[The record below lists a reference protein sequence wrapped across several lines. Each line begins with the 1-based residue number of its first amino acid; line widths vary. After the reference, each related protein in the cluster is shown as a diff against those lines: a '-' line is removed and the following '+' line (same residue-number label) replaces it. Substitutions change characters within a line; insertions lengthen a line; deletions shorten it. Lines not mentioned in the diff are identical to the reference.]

1 MDFKEILE
9 SLNKTNIIENL
20 LTPTPI
26 VAPGA
31 MINNNL
37 EWSIKFNKGR
47 DLFLNKNYDES
58 AQQFHE
64 LDEALPRQE
73 VFLTP
78 AKINESFC
86 WLYLDRFEEYIEKWE
101 PFVKLGRV
109 YGLSL
114 WNLGL
119 AYYKVGETTKA
130 ESCLKDWIESP
141 SLRFLTNAY
150 LLLSMLQVRNEKME
164 EAISSFD
171 TAVNYNIDLCVR
183 VISNYL
189 GNEVGMALL
198 ESEKT
203 QTLLEKREKVVGED
217 EVLLEL
223 EKILVARSP
232 IKYPQLA
239 EQLSEFEYQTGYIT
253 ALEKFGDGDIDEA
266 LRLIDSLLKGTEE
279 KEALKWAKAAF
290 LAAQHK
296 WNESIEVIDEQLD
309 DLGIPG
315 SVHWNAA
322 CAYFYLGNYDF
333 ALESIRNCLYL
344 EYQTSGITWLI
355 KGFLAHLCG
364 ENNIRDD
371 AINEATRIFPKQLIY
386 YIGVLRQIGIEL
398 EELQE
403 DQIQTTEVRD
413 EEINEK
419 YSNAINEAQI
429 LVKKGKQLQAAEKF
443 IQFSPR
449 KIMDIP
455 EVEDTTFSPV
465 IIPTCPEQL
474 YDYKETFLSGINAFR
489 SKGFEEAIKKFEDI
503 YSKIND
509 SYPAA
514 INLTASLIV
523 AEKYS
528 RAIDILLSVIEKK
541 KIGGAI
547 AIRNLIS
554 ALIRADKP
562 EQAFPWFSKLL
573 EVSNKEYFNFVQ
585 MALIAYRLGLTEDIA
600 TALYN
605 ACTKTLSEPSIL
617 LKGAAIKACIDVK
630 DHDRAVVLVKYF
642 TKEIQPPYVVA
653 GVTRPAIPAKDCI
666 RYYDMKNQ
674 YERFMRQS
682 DKRAAIAYFKE
693 VHSARE
699 ADYSDSIDGKTVNA
713 LFNACEFYGQSL
725 FWNEDFEHGHE
736 ILRQALTILTEHSK
750 FYSKTSFLSK
760 RYLSLTNIYFKRKH
774 YFWAL
779 ELCERG
785 LEIDKENSI
794 LLSLNKEINRKI
806 KKIPEISRKA
816 SQKLTEL
823 PLSTYK
829 NTDEFF
835 DLLPKVSQQIQFLP
849 QDFPDSKK
857 TITELIDVIN
867 ILLGIDSIPLIQ
879 RKKKLQELGEKLDEI
894 EGELSLYL
902 PKTFISSLLPVLKGI
917 KKELNEFRKKSVVP
931 EFHYKLEPVGYY
943 RETEATLVCKLR
955 NIGAADIHNLQIKI
969 EADIS
974 ENWVPLL
981 EDKSFDIV
989 KKDEQLWIDLPI
1001 YFNSTPPPEEI
1012 QPKFTIL
1019 FTGGMLK
1026 GELVEQTFSEQ
1037 KTQLIPFTDIS
1048 VNYPVMALNPDET
1061 NKLYGRE
1068 NLLRTLKNSFT
1079 RSGQTRIPFLEGVR
1093 KVGKTSILYF
1103 LAARLNGGLL
1113 PVYVNLDTS
1122 WDNPFQYF
1130 TSLIINVSLRRG
1142 FKLKESP
1149 QIETRDDF
1157 EQFVTSLIQ
1166 QTDIERIVLLLD
1178 EFNAVIERI
1187 EKGNLSSQFL
1197 GDLRYLYM
1205 SPESKFSVVFADWY
1219 LIDELKSRV
1228 PAQLWTD
1235 FAREPISFLSEFEC
1249 REAILSPA
1257 KDSTLRF
1264 EQETVSK
1271 IYDYTTGYPWHI
1283 QWICSELTQYLNIQ
1297 KRYIALPQDIDLIV
1311 KRLLKDDRL
1320 FNEGVCRPER
1330 ISQDDQC
1337 VLYGILEA
1345 ISESGKDIQNW
1356 FPRNFVTD
1364 LRLPVDVNHVLSTI
1378 IQLEILQESENQ
1390 LRFCSPLHA
1399 LWLDEKRTKEIDI
1412 CLIQKAKENQHFKI
1426 DELPE
1431 NPDLEIKKKCESIK
1445 ELKSQLR
1452 LALNKE
1458 NQVFTNV
1465 EMPCEWTN
1473 ASIVV
1478 RTEDTWQT
1486 FMKALRDLFVED
1498 MVCRMDDWED
1508 RKKYPD
1514 LNKELLSIRY
1524 RRNYVEHPDSEQGRK
1539 EEENCCLKDIDKRL
1553 PTTTDDWLILQIKT
1567 LDRLSNALQTTLE
1580 YTAKSR

>member
-20 LTPTPI
+20 LTPAPI

-31 MINNNL
+31 IINNSL
-37 EWSIKFNKGR
+37 EWSIKFNNGR
-47 DLFLNKNYDES
+47 DLFLNSNYDES

-64 LDEALPRQE
+64 LDEALPRHE

-141 SLRFLTNAY
+141 SLRFLTKAY
-150 LLLSMLQVRNEKME
+150 LLLSILQVRNEKME
-164 EAISSFD
+164 EAINSFD
-171 TAVNYNIDLCVR
+171 TAVKYNIDLCVS
-183 VISNYL
+183 VISKYL

-198 ESEKT
+198 ESEKP
-203 QTLLEKREKVVGED
+203 QTLIEKREKVVGED

-223 EKILVARSP
+223 EKLLVARSP

-239 EQLSEFEYQTGYIT
+239 QQLSEFEYQTGYIT

-296 WNESIEVIDEQLD
+296 WNESIELIDEQLD
-309 DLGIPG
+309 DPDIPG

-322 CAYFYLGNYDF
+322 CAYFYLRNYDF
-333 ALESIRNCLYL
+333 ALDSITHCLYL

-364 ENNIRDD
+364 KNNIRDD
-371 AINEATRIFPKQLIY
+371 AINEATRISPKQLIY
-386 YIGVLRQIGIEL
+386 YVGVLRQIGIEL
-398 EELQE
+398 EEFQE
-403 DQIQTTEVRD
+403 DKIQTTEVRN

-419 YSNAINEAQI
+419 YNNAINEAQI
-429 LVKKGKQLQAAEKF
+429 LLKSSKQLQAAEKF

-449 KIMDIP
+449 KIADIP

-489 SKGFEEAIKKFEDI
+489 SKGFEEAIKKFEYI
-503 YSKIND
+503 YSKKSD

-514 INLTASLIV
+514 INLTASLIA
-523 AEKYS
+523 AERYS
-528 RAIDILLSVIEKK
+528 RAIDILLIVIERRKT
-541 KIGGAI
+541 GGAYS
-547 AIRNLIS
+547 IRNLIS

-573 EVSNKEYFNFVQ
+573 EASNKEYFNFVQ
-585 MALIAYRLGLTEDIA
+585 MALIAYRLGRTEDVA

-605 ACTKTLSEPSIL
+605 ACTKTLSEPSIP
-617 LKGAAIKACIDVK
+617 LKGASIKACIDVK
-630 DHDRAVVLVKYF
+630 DYDRAVVLVKYF

-653 GVTRPAIPAKDCI
+653 GVTRPAIPAKYCI
-666 RYYDMKNQ
+666 GYNDMNSQ
-674 YERFMRQS
+674 YERFMRYK

-699 ADYSDSIDGKTVNA
+699 ADYSYSIYGKTVSA
-713 LFNACEFYGQSL
+713 LFNACQFYGQSL
-725 FWNEDFEHGHE
+725 FWNEDFELGHE
-736 ILRQALTILTEHSK
+736 ILRQALTILSEHST
-750 FYSKTSFLSK
+750 FSPNISKK
-760 RYLSLTNIYFKRKH
+760 YISLTNIYFKRKH

-785 LEIDKENSI
+785 LEIDNKNSI
-794 LLSLNKEINRKI
+794 LLNLNKKI
-806 KKIPEISRKA
+806 KQKIEKIPEISRKA
-816 SQKLTEL
+816 SQELAEL
-823 PLSTYK
+823 PLSTY
-829 NTDEFF
+829 NNIDEFF
-835 DLLPKVSQQIQFLP
+835 DLLPKVSQQIQLLP

-867 ILLGIDSIPLIQ
+867 ILLGFDSIPLIQ
-879 RKKKLQELGEKLDEI
+879 KKKKIQELGEKLDEI
-894 EGELSLYL
+894 EGGLSLYL
-902 PKTFISSLLPVLKGI
+902 PKTFISALLPVLKGI
-917 KKELNEFRKKSVVP
+917 KKELNEFQKKSVVP
-931 EFHYKLEPVGYY
+931 EFNYTLEPVSYY
-943 RETEATLVCKLR
+943 RESEATLVCKLR

-969 EADIS
+969 KGDIS

-981 EDKSFDIV
+981 GDKSFDIV

-1012 QPKFTIL
+1012 KPKFTIL
-1019 FTGGMLK
+1019 FTGGMLRGK
-1026 GELVEQTFSEQ
+1026 LVEQIFSEQ

-1048 VNYPVMALNPDET
+1048 VDYPVMALKPDEN

-1068 NLLRTLKNSFT
+1068 NLLRTLKNSFAQ
-1079 RSGQTRIPFLEGVR
+1079 SGQTRIPFIEGVR

-1113 PVYVNLDTS
+1113 PVYVNLETS

-1130 TSLIINVSLRRG
+1130 TSRIIDESLRRG
-1142 FKLKESP
+1142 LELKESP

-1157 EQFVTSLIQ
+1157 EKFVTTLIQ
-1166 QTDIERIVLLLD
+1166 QIDIERIVLLLD

-1187 EKGNLSSQFL
+1187 EKGKLSSQFL

-1235 FAREPISFLSEFEC
+1235 FAREPISFLSELES

-1264 EQETVSK
+1264 ERETISK

-1297 KRYIALPQDIDLIV
+1297 KRYVALPQDIDLIV

-1345 ISESGKDIQNW
+1345 ISESGKDIQTW
-1356 FPRNFVTD
+1356 FQRNFVTD
-1364 LRLPVDVNHVLSTI
+1364 LRLPVDVNHVLSML

-1399 LWLDEKRTKEIDI
+1399 LWLDDKRKKEIDI
-1412 CLIQKAKENQHFKI
+1412 CLIQKTKENRHFKI

-1431 NPDLEIKKKCESIK
+1431 NPDFEIQKKCESLK
-1445 ELKSQLR
+1445 DLKSQLR

-1458 NQVFTNV
+1458 NQVFKNV
-1465 EMPCEWTN
+1465 EMPREWAN

-1478 RTEDTWQT
+1478 RTMDTWKI
-1486 FMKALRDLFVED
+1486 FIKALRDLFVED

-1508 RKKYPD
+1508 KKKYPD

-1539 EEENCCLKDIDKRL
+1539 EEENCCLKDIGKGL

-1567 LDRLSNALQTTLE
+1567 LDRLSNALQTTFE
-1580 YTAKSR
+1580 YIAKSR